1 MGVSRTFVESVV
13 LLLLTAGL
21 TGLLA
26 PWVLKRVEER
36 RLRRGKIIEA
46 QSKLLDDLS
55 ALLWGWRYMTVKV
68 TYYAVKGD
76 AERYAAAR
84 KDYDEKVWE
93 VFNDMRRQISLS
105 IRLVSMESYQT
116 LLEQRRYMSDLDRE
130 MSALLKNEAQ
140 TDEWRAEAKRMHEH
154 IRAEATTRIDDLI
167 NRLATELH
175 LKASL

>member
-1 MGVSRTFVESVV
+1 MGVSRSFVESVV

-93 VFNDMRRQISLS
+93 VFNDMRRHGVLPDAARTAPLHERPRPGNVCAPQE
-105 IRLVSMESYQT
+105 RGAD
-116 LLEQRRYMSDLDRE
+116 RRVARRS
-130 MSALLKNEAQ
+130 EA
-140 TDEWRAEAKRMHEH
+140 DARAHPRGG
-154 IRAEATTRIDDLI
+154 DD
-167 NRLATELH
+167 AD
-175 LKASL
+175 